1 MEFVRLADLED
12 YDLILPSVGLQ
23 ARSAFENIVSDR
35 NLNLKIAIES
45 NEVNTILNLLRKSNY
60 VTVSYRFYRFSISS
74 RRLNMR

>member
-45 NEVNTILNLLRKSNY
+45 NEVNLFL
-60 VTVSYRFYRFSISS
+60 
-74 RRLNMR
+74 